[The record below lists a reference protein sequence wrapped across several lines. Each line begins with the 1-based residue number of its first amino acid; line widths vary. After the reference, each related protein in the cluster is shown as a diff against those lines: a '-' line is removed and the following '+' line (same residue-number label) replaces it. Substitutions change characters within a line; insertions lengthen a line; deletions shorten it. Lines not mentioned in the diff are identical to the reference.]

1 MTRAF
6 HLTVAAAAGTLY
18 LTTLVCAV
26 AQTQGPDRLPPRP
39 AAIAPPSTLPESAEI
54 YATIFDAWVAR
65 RRPTTAIFAVRR
77 AGRTVFLKG
86 HGVDPRQPTLIAS
99 MSKMITG
106 ICVAT
111 LVRDGKLL
119 FASPMREALAEF
131 FKHYGRA
138 LDRRFEKVTV
148 EQLLVHRSGLA
159 GNAADPINSI
169 LAARAARGMA
179 ARADLQP
186 ILAERLRRPLARAPG
201 ESFNYS
207 NANYIALG
215 AVIENRTGTSYES
228 YCRESVLEKR
238 GIASARLAPEW
249 RQFSAA
255 AGWMINAEDYLKLAD
270 VFDVD
275 DAFLGDQAKT
285 WIDLARTRWK
295 SGNHGDWYSLGVNTF
310 AGAGRWSVSHGGKLN
325 SHGRD
330 TRGRPIAATVAGFF
344 QRMANRDALL
354 IVLIPTQGADAAISD
369 LRREIARAQ
378 VAGARSP

>member
-39 AAIAPPSTLPESAEI
+39 AAIVPPSTLPESAEI

-201 ESFNYS
+201 ESFSYS

-215 AVIENRTGTSYES
+215 VASG
-228 YCRESVLEKR
+228 C
-238 GIASARLAPEW
+238 ASAG
-249 RQFSAA
+249 SY
-255 AGWMINAEDYLKLAD
+255 G
-270 VFDVD
+270 
-275 DAFLGDQAKT
+275 
-285 WIDLARTRWK
+285 
-295 SGNHGDWYSLGVNTF
+295 S
-310 AGAGRWSVSHGGKLN
+310 
-325 SHGRD
+325 
-330 TRGRPIAATVAGFF
+330 
-344 QRMANRDALL
+344 
-354 IVLIPTQGADAAISD
+354 
-369 LRREIARAQ
+369 
-378 VAGARSP
+378 